1 MKVKPIGLDFETRP
15 IDQRPHYPPEP
26 VSFSLQLPEW
36 RAPKFYAWGH
46 LTGGNN
52 CSKADAARVLKTVWQ
67 RASPAEPILCHNVKF
82 DLDVAEEWFDLALP
96 PWDCYEDT
104 MFLLFLE
111 DPHQRE
117 LGLKPSAQRLLNMP
131 PGERDAVQ
139 EWILAHKKQLEAD
152 FPEVLSVGAKPG
164 ENGGIKPS
172 TAGAFIAYA
181 PGTVVG
187 PYANGDVARALKL
200 FALLHPRVTVERGM
214 RAAYDRERRF
224 MPIMLRNEREGI
236 VTDRELLEKDRQTYE
251 AAQLTVD
258 NWLRKTLKA
267 PDLDFDKDRQVAEAL
282 DKAGAVKEW
291 NLTST
296 GQLSVSKNNLKQRHF
311 TDPKVGAAYSY
322 RQRCATVL
330 ETFIRPWLYYSRED
344 GRMHTT
350 WNQVRQV
357 KGNDTGGTRTGR
369 PSSDTPNFLNMPK
382 PFKEGGV
389 SEYVFPRHIKG
400 LPELPKVRRYIVPDE
415 KGHWIGRRDFNQQE
429 LRLLA
434 HFEDGAGGEEGMLLR
449 AYLMDPR
456 LDVHEFTRLSI
467 EELIGIDVG
476 RPTTKTLNFGYI
488 YGQGFKSLAEKLD
501 QPVDEV
507 QGIRN
512 AQMAALPGLKRLS
525 DDIKKRSR
533 AGLPIVTWGGREY
546 YAEEPRVINGQY
558 RDFVYKLLNYLIQG
572 SAADVTKESI
582 IRYDSVRRDGRFIL
596 TVYDENNIS
605 APKKALPAE
614 MLRLREAMMSIEL
627 DVPLI
632 SDGEWGPTLGDLTD
646 LKEPEPDL
654 SRWSL

>member
-1 MKVKPIGLDFETRP
+1 MVSRTPFKLNPLVVDFETLP

-26 VSFSLQLPEW
+26 VSFSLWLPEQKK
-36 RAPKFYAWGH
+36 PQFYAWGH
-46 LTGGNN
+46 KTGGNN
-52 CSKADAARVLKTVWQ
+52 CSKADAARILKAVWR
-67 RASPAEPILCHNVKF
+67 RASPREPILCHNAKF
-82 DLDVAEEWFDLALP
+82 DLDVAEEWFDLDLP

-117 LGLKPSAQRLLNMP
+117 LGLKPSAARLLNLP
-131 PGERDAVQ
+131 ADERDAVN

-152 FPEVLSVGAKPG
+152 FPEVVSVGATQREK
-164 ENGGIKPS
+164 GGIKPS

-181 PGTVVG
+181 PGSVVG
-187 PYANGDVARALKL
+187 PYANGDTLRTKKL
-200 FALLHPRVTVERGM
+200 FELLHPRVTVERGM
-214 RAAYDRERRF
+214 REAYDRERRF

-236 VTDRELLEKDRQTYE
+236 CTDREALNSDLQTYE
-251 AAQLTVD
+251 RAQQLVD
-258 NWLRKTLKA
+258 DWLRRTLKA
-267 PDLDFDKDRQVAEAL
+267 PNLDFDKDRQVADAL
-282 DKAGAVKEW
+282 DKAGAVTEW
-291 NLTST
+291 NLTAT
-296 GQLSVSKNNLKQRHF
+296 GQLSVSKDNLKQRHF
-311 TDPKVGAAYSY
+311 KDPRVGAAYSY

-434 HFEDGAGGEEGMLLR
+434 HFEDGLLLN
-449 AYLMDPR
+449 AYLEDPR
-456 LDVHEFTRLSI
+456 LDVHEFTRASI
-467 EELIGIDVG
+467 ESLINIDVG
-476 RPTTKTLNFGYI
+476 RPVTKTLNFGYI
-488 YGQGFKSLAEKLD
+488 YGQGMKSLAEKLD
-501 QPVDEV
+501 KAVDEV
-507 QGIRN
+507 QSIRN
-512 AQMAALPGLKRLS
+512 AQMAVLPGLKTLS
-525 DDIKKRSR
+525 QGIKRR
-533 AGLPIVTWGGREY
+533 AAAGEPIVTWGGREY
-546 YAEEPRVINGQY
+546 YPEPPRVINGQY

-582 IRYDSVRRDGRFIL
+582 IRYDSVRRDARFIL

-605 APKKALPAE
+605 GPKKALPAE